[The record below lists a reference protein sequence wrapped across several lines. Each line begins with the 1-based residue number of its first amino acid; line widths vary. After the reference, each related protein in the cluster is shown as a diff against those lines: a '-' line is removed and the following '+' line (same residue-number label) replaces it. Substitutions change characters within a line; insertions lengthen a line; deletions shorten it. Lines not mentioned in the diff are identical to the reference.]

1 MRIAPRIDIQHHF
14 SGIKKRR
21 SNPVGGSANA
31 NADSEETRQAMVL
44 FFIVALFLV
53 CNMPKISLNVWEF
66 IFFK

>member
-1 MRIAPRIDIQHHF
+1 MPALPVCFR
-14 SGIKKRR
+14 GIKKRR
-21 SNPVGGSANA
+21 SNPVGGNANA
-31 NADSEETRQAMVL
+31 NADSEDKKNAMVL